1 MKKLKSDK
9 GETLVE
15 TLVSIIIVVISVAFM
30 VTSVTVASKIN
41 ARVKEAVGSQI
52 SFTYKDAEE
61 KGTGT
66 MTTVP
71 EILDNNSTV
80 TVKIYES
87 NGYYYYIK
95 EE

>member
-15 TLVSIIIVVISVAFM
+15 TLVSIIIVFISVAFM

-52 SFTYKDAEE
+52 SFTYEDAEE
-61 KGTGT
+61 TGTGS

-71 EILDNNSTV
+71 EILDNSTV
-80 TVKIYES
+80 SVKIYES

-95 EE
+95 GE

>member
-1 MKKLKSDK
+1 MKKLKSEK

-15 TLVSIIIVVISVAFM
+15 TLISSIIVVISVAFM

-41 ARVKEAVGSQI
+41 ARVKDAVGSRI
-52 SFTYKDAEE
+52 SFTYDDAKEE
-61 KGTGT
+61 GPGS

-71 EILDNNSTV
+71 EILDNSTV

-95 EE
+95 GE

>member
-41 ARVKEAVGSQI
+41 AKVKEAVGNQI
-52 SFTYKDAEE
+52 SFTYEDAEE
-61 KGTGT
+61 TGTGS

-71 EILDNNSTV
+71 EILDNSTV
-80 TVKIYES
+80 SVKIYES

-95 EE
+95 GE

>member
-15 TLVSIIIVVISVAFM
+15 TLISIIIVVISVAFM

-41 ARVKEAVGSQI
+41 ARVKDAVGSRI
-52 SFTYKDAEE
+52 SFTYDDVKEE
-61 KGTGT
+61 GTGS
-66 MTTVP
+66 MTTMP
-71 EILDNNSTV
+71 EVSDSHV
-80 TVKIYES
+80 SVKIYES

-95 EE
+95 GE

>member
-15 TLVSIIIVVISVAFM
+15 TLISIIIVVISVAFM

-41 ARVKEAVGSQI
+41 ARVKDAVGSRI
-52 SFTYKDAEE
+52 SFTYDDAKKEE
-61 KGTGT
+61 GTGS
-66 MTTVP
+66 MTTIP
-71 EILDNNSTV
+71 EVSDGPVS
-80 TVKIYES
+80 VKIYES

-95 EE
+95 GE

>member
-1 MKKLKSDK
+1 MKKLKSEK

-15 TLVSIIIVVISVAFM
+15 TLVSIIIVVISFAFM

-41 ARVKEAVGSQI
+41 AKVKEAVGSQI
-52 SFTYKDAEE
+52 SFTYEDAEE
-61 KGTGT
+61 TGTGS

-71 EILDNNSTV
+71 EILDNSTV
-80 TVKIYES
+80 SVKIYES

-95 EE
+95 GE

>member
-41 ARVKEAVGSQI
+41 ARVKDAVGSRI
-52 SFTYKDAEE
+52 SFTYKDATES
-61 KGTGT
+61 GTGS

-71 EILDNNSTV
+71 EILDNSTV

-95 EE
+95 GE

>member
-15 TLVSIIIVVISVAFM
+15 TLISIIIVVISVAFM

-41 ARVKEAVGSQI
+41 ARVKDAVGSQI
-52 SFTYKDAEE
+52 SFTYEDAEE
-61 KGTGT
+61 TGTGS
-66 MTTVP
+66 MTIP
-71 EILDNNSTV
+71 EVSDDSV
-80 TVKIYES
+80 SVKIYES

-95 EE
+95 GE

>member
-52 SFTYKDAEE
+52 SFTYEDAE
-61 KGTGT
+61 KTGTGS
-66 MTTVP
+66 MTTMP
-71 EILDNNSTV
+71 EVSDGPVS
-80 TVKIYES
+80 VKIYES

-95 EE
+95 GE

>member
-15 TLVSIIIVVISVAFM
+15 TLISIIIVVISVAFM

-41 ARVKEAVGSQI
+41 ARVKDAVGSRI
-52 SFTYKDAEE
+52 SFTYDYAKEE
-61 KGTGT
+61 GTGS
-66 MTTVP
+66 MTTMP
-71 EILDNNSTV
+71 EVSDSPV
-80 TVKIYES
+80 SVKIYES

-95 EE
+95 GE